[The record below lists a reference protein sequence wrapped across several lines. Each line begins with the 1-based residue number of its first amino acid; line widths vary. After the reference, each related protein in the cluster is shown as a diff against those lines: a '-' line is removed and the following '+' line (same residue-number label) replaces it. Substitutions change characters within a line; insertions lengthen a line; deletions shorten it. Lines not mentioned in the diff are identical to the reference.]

1 MILTDVVTQWPA
13 FGAWDDAALEAAH
26 GAHAVVAGGYSFA
39 LRDYLRYAR
48 AVTRD
53 DAPLYLCAP
62 LISARLRAICVPF

>member
-1 MILTDVVTQWPA
+1 MVPQWPA
-13 FGAWDDAALEAAH
+13 YSRWDDAALEAAH
-26 GAHAVVAGGYSFA
+26 GGHTVYAGGYAFT

-62 LISARLRAICVPF
+62 LCDASALENTSSWRPL